1 MISYSCPD
9 RVVGNLYW
17 YAMPRET
24 FTNMDYF
31 NPGMDK

>member
-1 MISYSCPD
+1 MSIWLG
-9 RVVGNLYW
+9 VGNLYW

-24 FTNMDYF
+24 FTNIDYF